1 MKTSVC
7 GNPVSFCAKAGR
19 EYEKCAKVLREV
31 SMEYENFTKV
41 LCGVNWEGRCLSG
54 RQPPRKSALRIV
66 RGEFRTLFNY
76 LKISLCEAGKFY
88 CEINY
93 FICEITSRL
102 LRDKFF
108 YLRVEFLLLPRELSS
123 A

>member
-7 GNPVSFCAKAGR
+7 GNPVSFWAKVSR
-19 EYEKCAKVLREV
+19 EYENFAKVLREV